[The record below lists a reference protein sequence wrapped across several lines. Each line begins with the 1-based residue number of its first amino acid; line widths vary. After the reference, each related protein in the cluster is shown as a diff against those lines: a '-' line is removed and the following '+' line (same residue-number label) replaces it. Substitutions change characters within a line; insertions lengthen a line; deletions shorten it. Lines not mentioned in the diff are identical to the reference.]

1 MKLQD
6 LIGYLIHSNDL
17 KMTNYFTKKLKPY
30 NVTPEQW
37 SIISILS
44 KDIPITQ
51 KNLAKMLS
59 KNQTTITRLI
69 QLLERKELVEKVY
82 NSTDKRSQNI
92 TLSKKGD
99 ELKEILIPIVKEANI
114 HVTSNLNDKE
124 VEYLKLLLQKLYR
137 DKY

>member
-1 MKLQD
+1 
-6 LIGYLIHSNDL
+6 
-17 KMTNYFTKKLKPY
+17 
-30 NVTPEQW
+30 
-37 SIISILS
+37 
-44 KDIPITQ
+44 
-51 KNLAKMLS
+51 MLS